1 MSPQPDPRLPVVI
14 LGATG
19 MVGQRII
26 AMLDGHPTLRL
37 AGVAASARS
46 AGKPYAEATTWRLGG
61 HMPAEV
67 AAMPVLPCAPA
78 ALPPGVRVVLSALDS
93 GPAAELE
100 AQFRNAGFAVITNA
114 SPARGDP
121 RVPLVIPEVN
131 PDHLTLLDG
140 QGPGY
145 IVANPNCCAV
155 PLALALAPL
164 HARWGVEAVMVATW
178 QAVSGAGYPGESA
191 WDMVGNVHP
200 HAGDEEAKLAI
211 EPQKILGAPGRPAD
225 FVVSARCVR
234 VPVADGHLLSL
245 SVRLRG
251 APSLAD
257 ISEALATYTGSAPAL
272 PSSPR
277 PLIALHTAR
286 DRPSPRFDAMAGGG
300 MAISVGRIER
310 CAIMGFKMYA
320 LGHNTIRGA
329 AGAALANAELLQA
342 LGRLPAAG

>member
-1 MSPQPDPRLPVVI
+1 MSPSSDPRLPVVI

-19 MVGQRII
+19 MVGQRLI
-26 AMLDGHPTLRL
+26 AMLEGHPTLRL

-61 HMPAEV
+61 RMPPH
-67 AAMPVLPCAPA
+67 AAALPVLPCTPA
-78 ALPPGVRVVLSALDS
+78 ALPAGVRVVLSALDS

-100 AQFRNAGFAVITNA
+100 VQFRDAGFAVITNA

-121 RVPLVIPEVN
+121 SVPLVIPEVN
-131 PDHLTLLDG
+131 PHHLALLDG

-155 PLALALAPL
+155 PLALTLAPL
-164 HARWGVEAVMVATW
+164 HARWGVEAVLVSTW

-225 FVVSARCVR
+225 FAVSARCVR

-257 ISEALATYTGSAPAL
+257 ITAALSSYTGSAPPL

-277 PLIALHTAR
+277 PLIELHTAR
-286 DRPSPRFDAMAGGG
+286 DRPSPRFDVMAGGG

-310 CAIMGFKMYA
+310 CAIMGFKMFA

-342 LGRLPAAG
+342 VGRLPSAS